1 MQLSPGTTVCVA
13 CEAVIR
19 TDEKALIVGGGLA
32 GSMVAL
38 ELARGGRPSVLL
50 ERSSRPRNIVCGEF
64 LSSETIHYLARHRVD
79 LAELGAV
86 PIAKVRVALPRH
98 ILQEDLPFPAYS
110 LTRFR
115 LDEELLRRAA
125 MAGVD
130 VQRDCHVNELEEH
143 SGMWHVSARDGRT
156 FRSADVFLATGKHDL
171 RGWPRPAGTQRGLV
185 AFKMYFTLT
194 AQQHTALGN
203 AVELILFRGG
213 YAGLQPV
220 EGGRV
225 NLCLLVTARRLQQAG
240 STWAGLLPDLL
251 RESSHLADRLHG
263 AVPLLDA
270 PLAASHIP
278 YGHMQAESPGGL
290 WRVGDQAAVI
300 PSFCGDGMAIALHS
314 GALAARHYLLRD
326 RSVVYQGQLRR
337 HLGHRL
343 AFATRLSQCLVAF
356 PAAGHIAR
364 LVPGLLS
371 RIACMTR
378 ISDSVLLRDG
388 QH

>member
-1 MQLSPGTTVCVA
+1 M
-13 CEAVIR
+13 IR
-19 TDEKALIVGGGLA
+19 SDKAALVVGGGLA

-38 ELARGGRPSVLL
+38 ELARAGRPSVLL
-50 ERSSRPRNIVCGEF
+50 ERSSGPHNVVCGEF
-64 LSSETIHYLARHRVD
+64 LSSETIHYLARHQVD

-86 PIAKVRVALPRH
+86 PISQLRLALPGNL
-98 ILQEDLPFPAYS
+98 LQENLPFPAYS

-115 LDEELLRRAA
+115 LDEELLRSAA
-125 MAGVD
+125 IAGVD
-130 VQRDCHVNELEEH
+130 VQRDCHVNGLEEH
-143 SGMWHVSARDGRT
+143 SGMWRVSARDGRT
-156 FRSADVFLATGKHDL
+156 FRSSDVFLATGKHDL
-171 RGWPRPAGTQRGLV
+171 RGWPRPAGTHRGLV
-185 AFKMYFTLT
+185 AFKMYFTL
-194 AQQHTALGN
+194 APQQHTALGN

-240 STWAGLLPDLL
+240 STWGGLLPDLL

-263 AVPLLDA
+263 AAPLLDA

-314 GALAARHYLLRD
+314 SALAARHYLR
-326 RSVVYQGQLRR
+326 RETSAWYQGQLRQ
-337 HLGHRL
+337 HLRYRL
-343 AFATRLSQCLVAF
+343 ALATRLSQCLVAF

-378 ISDSVLLRDG
+378 ISDSVLLHDG
-388 QH
+388 QR